1 VSVTARPLTRE
12 PQVVPAQESCIACG
26 ALTGAPRDGDRD
38 ALAGLGL
45 GRCSSCGLRW
55 LVDQPDSDQLTA
67 LYSSGFYE
75 PQPARAGALVGAIHA
90 ANSWLRM
97 RELDGLPPG
106 RLLDVGSGKGHF
118 LAAAAAAGWDVVGVE
133 LAGPGARETQERYGL
148 PVVLGDIRDVEFD
161 GRFDAVTLWHVL
173 EHLADPDAVLDR
185 VRGFLVPGGRIV
197 VSVPNLASVQAQLFG
212 RVWFHLDL
220 PRHIYHFTPA
230 AVRSILER
238 HGFAIERLSTAY
250 PEMEVLGLVQ
260 STLNAAGFE
269 SDRLYRFVK
278 RDPTVSIDAP
288 TLASFGLAAAMIP
301 AALAWTLIAPLLG
314 TGASLQVR
322 ATSA

>member
-1 VSVTARPLTRE
+1 M
-12 PQVVPAQESCIACG
+12 VPAHEPCIACG
-26 ALTGAPRDGDRD
+26 VATSHRDAGRD

-45 GRCSSCGLRW
+45 GRCRRCGLRW
-55 LVDQPDSDQLTA
+55 LVKPPDSDQLKA

-75 PQPARAGALVGAIHA
+75 PQSARAGTLVGAIHA

-97 RELDGLPPG
+97 HELDGLPPR
-106 RLLDVGSGKGHF
+106 RLLDIGSGKGHF
-118 LAAAAAAGWDVVGVE
+118 LAAASAAGWDVVGVE
-133 LAGPGARETQERYGL
+133 FAGPGARETEQRYGL
-148 PVVLGDIRDVEFD
+148 PVVLGDIRDVELD

-173 EHLADPDAVLDR
+173 EHLPDPGAVLDR
-185 VRGFLVPGGRIV
+185 VRGLLEPGGRIV
-197 VSVPNLASVQAQLFG
+197 VSVPNLASVQARLFG
-212 RVWFHLDL
+212 RAWFHLDL

-260 STLNAAGFE
+260 SMLNAAGFE
-269 SDRLYRFVK
+269 SDGLYRFVK
-278 RDPTVSIDAP
+278 RDPSISIDGSM
-288 TLASFGLAAAMIP
+288 LVSFALAAAIAP
-301 AALAWTLIAPLLG
+301 AALAWTVIAPVLG

-322 ATSA
+322 ATVA